1 MLYSLKVLFFISSFP
16 KLSET
21 FILNQITGFI
31 DRGIEVEILAWNKV
45 ENKENHAAIAEYN
58 LLDKT
63 RFLNFPSSRWKRLVG
78 GIGLFLTSVFT
89 SPKTTFS
96 AFNYKKYGKMI
107 FTFRFLYAL
116 PYFLERE
123 AGDAVICHYGPN
135 GSIASFLKDQG
146 LLPEQTMVFFH
157 GHDLTS
163 FTKRQGIAVYDSLFA
178 SDITLLPV
186 SQLFSSKLIKMGAD
200 ASNIKVHHMGINLAE
215 FSLISPVPMESTMK
229 FLSIGRLTEKKGM
242 DVTIEVMEALKASG
256 VDVSLEII
264 GEGELRQQLESQIK
278 QANLSNEVTLLGWQ
292 SQVEINKAI
301 EKADIMMQLSKTA
314 ANGDKEGIPVVLMEA
329 MGRGKLIISTEHSGI
344 PELITNNKNG
354 WLVPEGAVQ
363 ETIQKVLEIRDNPEQ
378 WLPVS
383 LQAREKIDAEFNID
397 RLNDQLALRCMKK

>member
-1 MLYSLKVLFFISSFP
+1 MIRCLPL
-16 KLSET
+16 
-21 FILNQITGFI
+21 ILRCFQS
-31 DRGIEVEILAWNKV
+31 A
-45 ENKENHAAIAEYN
+45 
-58 LLDKT
+58 
-63 RFLNFPSSRWKRLVG
+63 NF
-78 GIGLFLTSVFT
+78 
-89 SPKTTFS
+89 
-96 AFNYKKYGKMI
+96 
-107 FTFRFLYAL
+107 
-116 PYFLERE
+116 
-123 AGDAVICHYGPN
+123 
-135 GSIASFLKDQG
+135 
-146 LLPEQTMVFFH
+146 
-157 GHDLTS
+157 
-163 FTKRQGIAVYDSLFA
+163 
-178 SDITLLPV
+178 
-186 SQLFSSKLIKMGAD
+186 FSSKLIKMGAD
-200 ASNIKVHHMGINLAE
+200 VSNIKVHHMGINLAE
-215 FSLISPVPMESTMK
+215 FSLISPAPMESTMK

-344 PELITNNKNG
+344 PELITNDKNG
-354 WLVPEGAVQ
+354 WLVPEGVVK